1 MNDRLLLIVYEAYC
15 KSRGQLWL
23 EPDPATLDGFK
34 VWLKHQI
41 DRNLEPFEEAGLPEL
56 RKVLAE

>member
-1 MNDRLLLIVYEAYC
+1 MNDRLLLIVYEVYC

-34 VWLKHQI
+34 VWLKHQMV
-41 DRNLEPFEEAGLPEL
+41 REFTRYEEADLPRL
-56 RKVLAE
+56 REVLAE